1 MKGKIIII
9 SAPSGT
15 GKSTIINALL
25 ERGEIDMMFSISATN
40 RHPRGEEADGVNYYF
55 MSDDEFREAI
65 ANDAFVEY
73 EEVYPGRFYGT
84 LKSEIARITEEGH
97 NVILDIDVKGGVNVK
112 KLYGDNAL
120 SIFIQPPGLDVLRQR
135 LTSRATDSS
144 EAIEERLAKA
154 EYELSFAPEFDCIV
168 VNDSLGRAVDE
179 VDSAIRNFLSV
190 CVENC

>member
-25 ERGEIDMMFSISATN
+25 ERGEIDMKFSISATN
-40 RHPRGEEADGVNYYF
+40 RQPRGEEVHGVNYYF
-55 MSDDEFREAI
+55 LSDEEFHRAI
-65 ANDAFVEY
+65 AEEAFVEY

-84 LKSEIARITEEGH
+84 LKREVERITAEGH

-112 KLYGDNAL
+112 KLYGDDAL

-135 LTSRATDSS
+135 LTSRATDSAD
-144 EAIEERLAKA
+144 AIEQRLAKA
-154 EYELSFAPEFDCIV
+154 EYELSFAPEFDRIV
-168 VNDSLGRAVDE
+168 VNDSLDRAVAE
-179 VDSAIRNFLSV
+179 VDSVIKNFLSV
-190 CVENC
+190 CVEEC